1 MIYLFLLLSLFYSSH
16 CRTTSKMAHGNGT
29 PQTFMCAVGGEWLA
43 LDKFSRN
50 QISKWQKIKG
60 RDGVTPENAGLI
72 CKEHTQQVAA
82 PREIK
87 CNGPCGLWKHRDHF
101 SKTQRNDPDAKCI
114 PCTLWVCNFNGEEAP
129 HGPPNSQLLPHE
141 ILAQATGVQNEAPT
155 IASPGSAVGNRPS
168 GVLSDYQQAHIN
180 GVEVG
185 EVDDM
190 VVRSV
195 LTMLRGADSTNP
207 PASPDHRGPATPAA
221 SDVNP
226 TDNGKPQSV
235 AGSTAPADEH
245 TPQLYGYS
253 PFAPSASKSVEKAT
267 TRDSAEGSELPPMVP
282 DKQLGKKPGKK
293 WFKGDTRK
301 VFFAPP
307 AYATRPTDTANLR
320 VVESDSDSD

>member
-1 MIYLFLLLSLFYSSH
+1 
-16 CRTTSKMAHGNGT
+16 MAHGNGT

-72 CKEHTQQVAA
+72 CKEHVQLTLA

-101 SKTQRNDPDAKCI
+101 SKTQRNDPNA
-114 PCTLWVCNFNGEEAP
+114 WVCNFNGEEAP
-129 HGPPNSQLLPHE
+129 YGPPNSQLLPHE
-141 ILAQATGVQNEAPT
+141 ILAQATGVQTEAPT
-155 IASPGSAVGNRPS
+155 ITSPGSAVGNRPS

-185 EVDDM
+185 EVDST
-190 VVRSV
+190 VVHSAM
-195 LTMLRGADSTNP
+195 TMKRDTDSSTDSNSP

-221 SDVNP
+221 PNMNS

-235 AGSTAPADEH
+235 AGSTAPADEL
-245 TPQLYGYS
+245 PFQLYGYS
-253 PFAPSASKSVEKAT
+253 PFAPGADENAT
-267 TRDSAEGSELPPMVP
+267 KGDSAEGSKLPPTVP
-282 DKQLGKKPGKK
+282 NKQPGKK
-293 WFKGDTRK
+293 WVKVDTRK

-307 AYATRPTDTANLR
+307 AYATRPTDPSNFR
-320 VVESDSDSD
+320 IESDSDSD